1 MQGRAAVL
9 AKIEKP
15 AAIDALDEILDLCD
29 GVMIARGDLA
39 FIPLS
44 DSRLAPRRLHL
55 FSRPKAEMSE
65 AASALSASLAQ
76 AVERLDPG

>member
-1 MQGRAAVL
+1 MIDLAARGL
-9 AKIEKP
+9 GT
-15 AAIDALDEILDLCD
+15 ILQTRV
-29 GVMIARGDLA
+29 GVDREIARGDLA